1 MLPLCDDPVLLG
13 QPYYAHEVHGSPQV
27 CAVNPQRLEALV
39 KGNSIFSMKSLL
51 ILNTDYSLTP
61 ILSDFS
67 LLPDDKYL
75 YFVTYFSLDFSRPS
89 CLNLMCHWL
98 NVFQIKPK
106 RTV

>member
-39 KGNSIFSMKSLL
+39 KGKCIFFMKSLL

-61 ILSDFS
+61 ILQDFS
-67 LLPDDKYL
+67 LLPDDKYFN
-75 YFVTYFSLDFSRPS
+75 FVTFFSLDFSQTGLP
-89 CLNLMCHWL
+89 
-98 NVFQIKPK
+98 V
-106 RTV
+106 